1 MKKRKPRP
9 SLNRS
14 CSSCGDRPAKP
25 RDGKLACR
33 TCIKMPLHMFQG
45 SIAEMLRAAMINGT

>member
-25 RDGKLACR
+25 REGKLACR
-33 TCIKMPLHMFQG
+33 VCVRLPAHLFQG
-45 SIAEMLRAAMINGT
+45 AIAEMLRTAACA